1 MSAAC
6 VLNSDEQLLS
16 LRQEHLN
23 PTHLLLLHPHVQ
35 VPTSLGGSLPTPPV
49 FDHRA
54 QPASPTPAVDTE
66 NTFACAHGNAGHTG
80 MLGAGL
86 KLVTP
91 DRHMQPASLEQP
103 EPPAQQTLTC
113 RPWRCCR
120 QKYGLRCHC
129 VLWAHRRHTRCA
141 VPTGKP
147 KASAVSGRQG
157 SRDSPVSPPYP
168 PPCWDS
174 LPLALPILLPA
185 FLW

>member
-6 VLNSDEQLLS
+6 VLNSEEQLLS

-23 PTHLLLLHPHVQ
+23 PTHLLLLHPRVQ
-35 VPTSLGGSLPTPPV
+35 LPTSLGGSLPTPPV

-66 NTFACAHGNAGHTG
+66 NTFTCAHGNAGHTG

-113 RPWRCCR
+113 
-120 QKYGLRCHC
+120 
-129 VLWAHRRHTRCA
+129 
-141 VPTGKP
+141 
-147 KASAVSGRQG
+147 
-157 SRDSPVSPPYP
+157 
-168 PPCWDS
+168 
-174 LPLALPILLPA
+174 
-185 FLW
+185 